1 MFRRVC
7 SPPSTSASGRRGVAL
22 WQVADPPNSSDPLL
36 LRLLREEELEG
47 LVVRFRLCS
56 GDSLGNLT
64 EVRFCCGN
72 PKVLELRRVGSSSVT
87 AFRRLLQ
94 NFTT

>member
-1 MFRRVC
+1 MFRCVC
-7 SPPSTSASGRRGVAL
+7 SPRLRSASGRRGVVL
-22 WQVADPPNSSDPLL
+22 SHVAEPPNTSDPLL

-56 GDSLGNLT
+56 GDSFGNLT
-64 EVRFCCGN
+64 EFRFCGGN
-72 PKVLELRRVGSSSVT
+72 PKVSELCRVGSSSVT